1 MSCFVYRQYYIHI
14 HTMTF
19 INCHSTRLSCLFFYL
34 LQYLVLSCF
43 CFIPSMQIRRINFLP
58 CHRFSTFFAP
68 ICIVYCSF
76 IRLLAFSLSRILSLV
91 RFFSLFRTHFFLQI
105 KYRQILFEYLH
116 HSSSTHNSML
126 GTKVR
131 IVQLLSDW

>member
-34 LQYLVLSCF
+34 LQYLVLSRF

-91 RFFSLFRTHFFLQI
+91 RFFLSFSHTLFSSNKIQANLIRIPTSFLFDSQFDARN
-105 KYRQILFEYLH
+105 KSPD
-116 HSSSTHNSML
+116 SS
-126 GTKVR
+126 
-131 IVQLLSDW
+131 IAF